1 VLSSVMMMRGLS
13 EQWTHALGAMP
24 FPWLVGLVI
33 VSLWSLAMS
42 LDVLRLFGKRN
53 QLRRASR
60 VVASIPAEVNKN
72 PVAVFDITA
81 LGAGFETNQEIAPKQ
96 ELTLAA
102 TITTSRGCENITLPI
117 IVRNVR
123 AVTSATVPVENE
135 RWRVGVEFG
144 NARPQAIN
152 PLVEF
157 CMVEPARQRLG
168 TAVGASSENAL
179 LVEAVVQPVMDGRR
193 LALRLISLM
202 AVGGAIAS
210 AQPGKGNFVTSAVSV
225 VSVLIAAGVLAGS
238 ARPRRA
244 PWIADQSTS
253 SPSPDLAIR

>member
-1 VLSSVMMMRGLS
+1 
-13 EQWTHALGAMP
+13 
-24 FPWLVGLVI
+24 
-33 VSLWSLAMS
+33 MS
-42 LDVLRLFGKRN
+42 LDVLRIFGKRN
-53 QLRRASR
+53 QLRRAMR

-81 LGAGFETNQEIAPKQ
+81 LGAGFETNQELSAKQ

-102 TITTSRGCENITLPI
+102 TITTSRGCEDVTLPI

-123 AVTSATVPVENE
+123 NVRRRRPVGNE

-144 NARPQAIN
+144 DASPRAIN
-152 PLVEF
+152 ALVEF

-168 TAVGASSENAL
+168 ITVSTSTSDDAMV
-179 LVEAVVQPVMDGRR
+179 VEAVAQPVMDGRR

-210 AQPGKGNFVTSAVSV
+210 AQPGKGTLLTSAVSV

-244 PWIADQSTS
+244 PWTADQSTS